1 MRCARLQKER
11 EMCTDFFSCLS
22 SHLPM
27 SLPFFFSL
35 HHLAAHTHTHTHTRV
50 GSLLSPPLPH
60 PSLFDVRLSLPPS
73 LTFPSHLTRVKGETH
88 TATHTRTHSYLYTH
102 TRGRTRIVTREEPE
116 EGERASATEIK
127 RESGETKKKK
137 SVCAKMPV
145 RRYGGRYNNSSSGV
159 SSALKPGGAAGSPPS
174 PASPEASTSA
184 TGQHYDP
191 AVVGHYVNEE
201 AGHPPPQQQQQSQPQ
216 SQSHVAFR
224 EPSVEVEVE
233 MVDEEPPRGPTAP
246 TSAPAAAGAG
256 ASSNGA
262 QRNVKTASDYT
273 FETSVRQ
280 TTVYEELRS
289 LPPLPELQEPR
300 RVKEYAEASLKDSL
314 YRIIDA
320 HDVVMVAGA
329 FFGDEG
335 KGKTV
340 DAVAH
345 HPRCTCIARV
355 NSGENAGHTV
365 YDRNGRK
372 FVFNLAPSGLL
383 LPGKRNYIGPECV
396 MDPISFMEKEMIQL
410 LDAGIDY
417 RDRLFIGNVCIVT
430 PYHKLL
436 DLLGSAANSS
446 TLKGMA
452 PVHGSKVTKRGIRL
466 DHIFNDDETL
476 RRRLA
481 KDMDTYIGLL
491 RVKSLT
497 DADVVRL
504 CREEN
509 SDGVLRVPDYV
520 IAFAEAKEKVEF
532 LVELYRDRVRHNPN
546 FPARCDVIHE
556 LRAAV
561 VRGEKVLLEGPQSYW
576 LSNART
582 KFWESTT
589 SADTTAAG
597 LLAASQ
603 LNFQQFK
610 SVVLNVHKA
619 PGSSRVGI
627 GACPSSFVP
636 QDYFSAQN
644 IKTLRDLPPTT
655 CIDFDAVQ
663 RILFHKGFPHS
674 ADKARHNGIMA
685 PVEYVDETGTYNIG
699 VAMAI
704 ASAQHHGECGAVTK
718 KPRVCGFFDCVL
730 QHEVNSIQGPYLTI
744 SALDRGDEYDK
755 VGVTIAYVYY
765 SPQGTQVDVNGH
777 VYKNGDI
784 IRAGDPVP
792 SESALYHCHPIVKLV
807 DGWRGSPIAASKR
820 RRNTPLPRGVCEFI
834 STIEYFTKCKVLS
847 IGNGPNGDDIIY
859 LRQ

>member
-1 MRCARLQKER
+1 
-11 EMCTDFFSCLS
+11 
-22 SHLPM
+22 
-27 SLPFFFSL
+27 
-35 HHLAAHTHTHTHTRV
+35 
-50 GSLLSPPLPH
+50 
-60 PSLFDVRLSLPPS
+60 
-73 LTFPSHLTRVKGETH
+73 
-88 TATHTRTHSYLYTH
+88 
-102 TRGRTRIVTREEPE
+102 
-116 EGERASATEIK
+116 
-127 RESGETKKKK
+127 
-137 SVCAKMPV
+137 MPV
-145 RRYGGRYNNSSSGV
+145 RRYGGRYNDSPGVTSSLNPCCIGSV
-159 SSALKPGGAAGSPPS
+159 PSASRA
-174 PASPEASTSA
+174 SA
-184 TGQHYDP
+184 TGRQPSLHRDP
-191 AVVGHYVNEE
+191 VSLEAHCANEE
-201 AGHPPPQQQQQSQPQ
+201 EEQRQ
-216 SQSHVAFR
+216 HVDLR
-224 EPSVEVEVE
+224 EPSVEIEVE
-233 MVDEEPPRGPTAP
+233 MMDDELPRGFQKA
-246 TSAPAAAGAG
+246 SSG
-256 ASSNGA
+256 ASYTADATSHS
-262 QRNVKTASDYT
+262 QWSPRNAMTASNYT
-273 FETSVRQ
+273 LYTNERQ
-280 TTVYEELRS
+280 RQVYEALRS

-300 RVKEYAEASLKDSL
+300 RVKEYSEASLKDSL
-314 YRIIDA
+314 YRIIEA
-320 HDVVMVAGA
+320 HDVIMVAGA

-345 HPRCTCIARV
+345 HPMCTCIARV

-365 YDRNGRK
+365 YDKTGRQ
-372 FVFNLAPSGLL
+372 FVFNLAPSALL
-383 LPGKRNYIGPECV
+383 LPGKKNYIGPECV
-396 MDPISFMEKEMIQL
+396 MDPISFMEKEIVQL
-410 LDAGIDY
+410 IKAGITY

-436 DLLGSAANSS
+436 DLLGSAANAS

-452 PVHGSKVTKRGIRL
+452 PVHGSKVMKRGIRL

-476 RRRLA
+476 RKRLE
-481 KDMDTYIGLL
+481 KDMDTYLGLL
-491 RVKSLT
+491 KVKNLS

-504 CREEN
+504 CHEEN

-520 IAFAEAKEKVEF
+520 IAFAQAKEKVDF
-532 LVELYRDRVRHNPN
+532 LVDLYRDRVRHNPD
-546 FPARCDVIHE
+546 FPARCDVIYE

-561 VRGEKVLLEGPQSYW
+561 LRGEKVLLEGPQSYW

-644 IKTLRDLPPTT
+644 IKTLRDLPPAT
-655 CIDFDAVQ
+655 CADFEAVQ
-663 RILFHKGFPHS
+663 RTLFRDGFPYS
-674 ADKARHNGIMA
+674 NDKAKHNGIMA
-685 PVEYVDETGTYNIG
+685 PVEYSDKTGTYNIG

-755 VGVTIAYVYY
+755 VGVTIGYVYY
-765 SPQGTQVDVNGH
+765 DPEGKRVDVNGR

-792 SESALYHCHPIVKLV
+792 SEAALYHCHPIVKLI
-807 DGWRGSPIAASKR
+807 DGWRDKPIAAAKR
-820 RRNTPLPRGVCEFI
+820 RRNTPLPRGVCELL
-834 STIEYFTKCKVLS
+834 STIEYFTNCKVLS

>member
-1 MRCARLQKER
+1 
-11 EMCTDFFSCLS
+11 
-22 SHLPM
+22 
-27 SLPFFFSL
+27 
-35 HHLAAHTHTHTHTRV
+35 
-50 GSLLSPPLPH
+50 
-60 PSLFDVRLSLPPS
+60 
-73 LTFPSHLTRVKGETH
+73 
-88 TATHTRTHSYLYTH
+88 
-102 TRGRTRIVTREEPE
+102 
-116 EGERASATEIK
+116 
-127 RESGETKKKK
+127 
-137 SVCAKMPV
+137 MPV

-159 SSALKPGGAAGSPPS
+159 SNALSSSSTAGLRPS
-174 PASPEASTSA
+174 PSSRESSTPLS
-184 TGQHYDP
+184 THHDP
-191 AVVGHYVNEE
+191 AFLGTNHAKNE
-201 AGHPPPQQQQQSQPQ
+201 GGLCQKH
-216 SQSHVAFR
+216 HVRFR

-233 MVDEEPPRGPTAP
+233 IMDDEPSRGLQKPPSRARHAADANNN
-246 TSAPAAAGAG
+246 SAS
-256 ASSNGA
+256 ASA
-262 QRNVKTASDYT
+262 QCNTTRASDYT
-273 FETSVRQ
+273 FYTNEDQ
-280 TTVYEELRS
+280 KKVYEALRS
-289 LPPLPELQEPR
+289 LRPLPELQEPR
-300 RVKEYAEASLKDSL
+300 RVKEYSEVSIKESL
-314 YRIIDA
+314 YRIVEA
-320 HDVVMVAGA
+320 HDVIMVAGA

-345 HPRCTCIARV
+345 HPLCTCIARV

-365 YDRNGRK
+365 YDKAGRK

-396 MDPISFMEKEMIQL
+396 MDPVSFMEKEIIQL
-410 LDAGIDY
+410 ISAGIDY
-417 RDRLFIGNVCIVT
+417 HDRLFIGNVCIVT

-452 PVHGSKVTKRGIRL
+452 PVHGSKVMKRGIRL

-476 RRRLA
+476 HKRLE
-481 KDMDTYIGLL
+481 KDMETYLGLL
-491 RVKSLT
+491 KVKNLS

-520 IAFAEAKEKVEF
+520 IAFAQAKEKVKF
-532 LVELYRDRVRHNPN
+532 LMNLYHERVRNNPD
-546 FPARCDVIHE
+546 FPARCDVIYE
-556 LRAAV
+556 LRAAML
-561 VRGEKVLLEGPQSYW
+561 RGEKVLLEGPQSYW

-636 QDYFSAQN
+636 QDFFSAQN
-644 IKTLRDLPPTT
+644 IKTLHDLPPAT
-655 CIDFDAVQ
+655 CANFEAIQ
-663 RILFHKGFPHS
+663 RTLFRDGFPYS
-674 ADKARHNGIMA
+674 NDKAKHNGIMA
-685 PVEYVDETGTYNIG
+685 PVEYSDETGDYNIG

-744 SALDRGDEYDK
+744 SALDRGRR
-755 VGVTIAYVYY
+755 VR
-765 SPQGTQVDVNGH
+765 QGRRHHRLRLLQPG
-777 VYKNGDI
+777 
-784 IRAGDPVP
+784 REAGKRKWARVQ
-792 SESALYHCHPIVKLV
+792 EWRHHP
-807 DGWRGSPIAASKR
+807 R
-820 RRNTPLPRGVCEFI
+820 R
-834 STIEYFTKCKVLS
+834 
-847 IGNGPNGDDIIY
+847 
-859 LRQ
+859 

>member
-1 MRCARLQKER
+1 
-11 EMCTDFFSCLS
+11 
-22 SHLPM
+22 
-27 SLPFFFSL
+27 
-35 HHLAAHTHTHTHTRV
+35 
-50 GSLLSPPLPH
+50 
-60 PSLFDVRLSLPPS
+60 
-73 LTFPSHLTRVKGETH
+73 
-88 TATHTRTHSYLYTH
+88 
-102 TRGRTRIVTREEPE
+102 
-116 EGERASATEIK
+116 
-127 RESGETKKKK
+127 
-137 SVCAKMPV
+137 MPV
-145 RRYGGRYNNSSSGV
+145 RRYGGRNNNSSAGV
-159 SSALKPGGAAGSPPS
+159 ASAMTLGSTKQAAGAA
-174 PASPEASTSA
+174 AV
-184 TGQHYDP
+184 HRDP
-191 AVVGHYVNEE
+191 AAAAAAAPPPRSNYANEE
-201 AGHPPPQQQQQSQPQ
+201 EEAAPPPQQQRQGRPQ
-216 SQSHVAFR
+216 GDSPHVAFR

-233 MVDEEPPRGPTAP
+233 MLADEDEPVVANPPQPQSRT
-246 TSAPAAAGAG
+246 AAANA
-256 ASSNGA
+256 NGGNG
-262 QRNVKTASDYT
+262 QCNLKTASEYT
-273 FETSVRQ
+273 FETSERQ
-280 TTVYEELRS
+280 RMIYEKLRT

-300 RVKEYAEASLKDSL
+300 RVKEYSEAPLKDSL
-314 YRIIDA
+314 YRIIESN
-320 HDVVMVAGA
+320 DVIMVAGA

-365 YDRNGRK
+365 YDKSGRK

-396 MDPISFMEKEMIQL
+396 MDPVSFMEKEMVQL

-466 DHIFNDDETL
+466 DHIFNDEETL
-476 RRRLA
+476 RKRLV
-481 KDMDTYIGLL
+481 KDMDTYLGLL
-491 RVKSLT
+491 KVKNLS

-504 CREEN
+504 CRDEN
-509 SDGVLRVPDYV
+509 SDGVMRVPDYV
-520 IAFAEAKEKVEF
+520 IAFAEARDKVQY
-532 LVELYRDRVRHNPN
+532 LVDLYRDRVRANPN
-546 FPARCDVIHE
+546 FPSRCDVIHE
-556 LRAAV
+556 LRMAV

-597 LLAASQ
+597 LMAASQ
-603 LNFQQFK
+603 LNFQKFR

-655 CIDFDAVQ
+655 CVNFEAIQ
-663 RILFHKGFPHS
+663 HLLFTEGFPF
-674 ADKARHNGIMA
+674 AGNKAKHNGIIA
-685 PVEYVDETGTYNIG
+685 PVEYTDETGTYNIG

-704 ASAQHHGECGAVTK
+704 GSAQHHGECGAVTK

-730 QHEVNSIQGPYLTI
+730 QHEVNSVQGPYLTI

-765 SPQGTQVDVNGH
+765 SPEGKQVDVNGH
-777 VYKNGDI
+777 VYQNGDI

-792 SESALYHCHPIVKLV
+792 SEAALYHCHPIVKLV
-807 DGWRGSPIAASKR
+807 EGWRRSPIGASKR
-820 RRNTPLPRGVCEFI
+820 RRNTPLPRGLCELL
-834 STIEYFTKCKVLS
+834 TTVEHFTGCKVLS

>member
-1 MRCARLQKER
+1 
-11 EMCTDFFSCLS
+11 
-22 SHLPM
+22 
-27 SLPFFFSL
+27 
-35 HHLAAHTHTHTHTRV
+35 
-50 GSLLSPPLPH
+50 
-60 PSLFDVRLSLPPS
+60 
-73 LTFPSHLTRVKGETH
+73 
-88 TATHTRTHSYLYTH
+88 
-102 TRGRTRIVTREEPE
+102 
-116 EGERASATEIK
+116 
-127 RESGETKKKK
+127 
-137 SVCAKMPV
+137 MPV
-145 RRYGGRYNNSSSGV
+145 RRYGGRYNNSSPGV
-159 SSALKPGGAAGSPPS
+159 SNALSPSSTAGWPLSPSPAAGSKL
-174 PASPEASTSA
+174 AST
-184 TGQHYDP
+184 HHDP
-191 AVVGHYVNEE
+191 VPQE
-201 AGHPPPQQQQQSQPQ
+201 AYYANDKADARHQQQA
-216 SQSHVAFR
+216 AFR

-233 MVDEEPPRGPTAP
+233 VEMIDDGPPHGLQKPLSVAP
-246 TSAPAAAGAG
+246 YAANAN
-256 ASSNGA
+256 SSSGSTKCNTI
-262 QRNVKTASDYT
+262 TASGYT
-273 FETSVRQ
+273 FCTNERQ
-280 TTVYEELRS
+280 KSVYEALRS
-289 LPPLPELQEPR
+289 LRPLPELQEPR

-314 YRIIDA
+314 YRIIEA
-320 HDVVMVAGA
+320 HDVIMVAGA

-345 HPRCTCIARV
+345 HPLCTCIARV

-365 YDRNGRK
+365 YDKAGRK

-396 MDPISFMEKEMIQL
+396 MDPVSFMEKEVIQL
-410 LDAGIDY
+410 IDAGIDY

-452 PVHGSKVTKRGIRL
+452 PVHGSKVMKRGIRL

-476 RRRLA
+476 RKRLE
-481 KDMDTYIGLL
+481 KDMDTYRGLL
-491 RVKSLT
+491 KVKNLS

-509 SDGVLRVPDYV
+509 SDGVVRVPDYV
-520 IAFAEAKEKVEF
+520 IAFAQAKDKVEF
-532 LVELYRDRVRHNPN
+532 LVNLYRDRVRHNPE
-546 FPARCDVIHE
+546 FPARCDVTYE
-556 LRAAV
+556 LHAAV
-561 VRGEKVLLEGPQSYW
+561 LRGEKVLLEGPQSYW

-603 LNFQQFK
+603 LNFQKFR

-644 IKTLRDLPPTT
+644 IKTLRDLPSAA
-655 CIDFDAVQ
+655 CANFEAVQ
-663 RILFHKGFPHS
+663 RTLFRDGFPHS
-674 ADKARHNGIMA
+674 NDKARHNGIMA
-685 PVEYVDETGTYNIG
+685 PVEYSDETGKYNIG

-744 SALDRGDEYDK
+744 SAVDRGDEYDK
-755 VGVTIAYVYY
+755 VGVAIAYVYY
-765 SPQGTQVDVNGH
+765 DPEGKQVDVNGH

-792 SESALYHCHPIVKLV
+792 SEPALYHCHPIVKLI
-807 DGWRGSPIAASKR
+807 DGWRDSPIAAAKR
-820 RRNTPLPRGVCEFI
+820 RRNAPLPRGVCELL
-834 STIEYFTKCKVLS
+834 STIEYFTNCKILS
-847 IGNGPNGDDIIY
+847 IGNGPNGNDIIY